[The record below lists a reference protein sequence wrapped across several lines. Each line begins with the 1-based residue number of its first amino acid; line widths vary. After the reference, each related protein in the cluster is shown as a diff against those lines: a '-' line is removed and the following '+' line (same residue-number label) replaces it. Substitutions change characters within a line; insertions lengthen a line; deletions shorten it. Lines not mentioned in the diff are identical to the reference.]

1 MPGRRIIW
9 RFGVVIPLLASA
21 ILTAQAIPADA
32 AVAAPIDSVYGWQY
46 TNALVKKGVTYTVT
60 TDDTG
65 PDGQAGTWTVDYRNF
80 PSVGPSG
87 YDRST
92 DAKIY
97 QGCKYEPSMPY
108 GRLLGRIGDDGKVF
122 SIGTG
127 RTFTADASGPLNA
140 RINDQDHCLVDNQ
153 GYIMVWTK
161 GSDEP

>member
-1 MPGRRIIW
+1 MPGRQTPW
-9 RFGVVIPLLASA
+9 RFGVLIPVVASGV
-21 ILTAQAIPADA
+21 LTSQAIPAEA

-46 TNALVKKGVTYTVT
+46 TNAIVKKGVTYTVT

-80 PSVGPSG
+80 PAVGPSG
-87 YDRST
+87 YDPST

-97 QGCKYEPSMPY
+97 QGCKYEPDMPY

-127 RTFTADASGPLNA
+127 RTFTADASGQLNA

-161 GSDEP
+161 GNDEP